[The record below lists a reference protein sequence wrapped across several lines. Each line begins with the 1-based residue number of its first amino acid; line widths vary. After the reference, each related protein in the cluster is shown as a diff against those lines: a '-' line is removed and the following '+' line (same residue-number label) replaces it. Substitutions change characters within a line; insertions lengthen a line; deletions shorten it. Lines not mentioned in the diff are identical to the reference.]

1 MKMNKQIFF
10 LVGLIGALAFTGC
23 EKDFEEINT
32 NPNEPTSV
40 SPGFLLTSAQK
51 ATMDRVYD
59 SFWGSRRGMQTAQYW
74 SSNQYSNES
83 RYAYRDAT
91 ANSAWATFYAAPL
104 QDLQT
109 IINLNSGDN
118 AADYA
123 GYGDNGN
130 QIAVAKILQ
139 AWIYQHLTDAF
150 GAIPMSEALQGVG
163 NTTPAYDSQAD
174 VYAGLIA
181 MLDEALNGMTSG
193 PGPQGDQI
201 YGGNMD
207 QWAKFGN
214 SLKLRVAMRMADVNP
229 GAAQSAA
236 EEALSSGMIIAGNED
251 NALFGYLGGAPN
263 NNPINED
270 AKTRN
275 DFAASNTMVDYLTSL
290 GDPRMGVYYSP
301 AVSSGEFVGE
311 VYGLNEANAALTPD
325 DDVSQR
331 GAAIL
336 AGDLAGIYF
345 DAAQTHFLAAEA
357 AERGWASILSAEEHY
372 NAAIGLS
379 MNYWGITDG
388 DAINAYLAQEAVAY
402 GTAEGDWRTKIGRQK
417 WVALYMQGYEGW
429 AEYRRLDFG
438 LLNACADG
446 VLEGDG
452 SVPSRMRYPLDEQ
465 TLNNDSWSAATGA
478 GSSDNLTTKMWWDV
492 N

>member
-1 MKMNKQIFF
+1 MNKQIFF
-10 LVGLIGALAFTGC
+10 MVGLIGALAFTGC
-23 EKDFEEINT
+23 RKDFEEINS
-32 NPNEPTSV
+32 NPNEPTAV
-40 SPGFLLTSAQK
+40 SPGFLMTSAQK

-59 SFWGSRRGMQTAQYW
+59 SFWGSRRAMQTAQYW

-83 RYAYRDAT
+83 RYQYRDAT
-91 ANSAWATFYAAPL
+91 ANGAWASLYAGPL

-109 IINLNSGDN
+109 IIDLNSGDN
-118 AADYA
+118 AADYS
-123 GYGDNGN
+123 GYGDNVN
-130 QIAVAKILQ
+130 QIAVCQLLQ
-139 AWIYQHLTDAF
+139 AWTFQHLSDAF
-150 GAIPMSEALQGVG
+150 GAIPMSEALAGVS
-163 NTTPAYDSQAD
+163 NTTPVYDSQAD
-174 VYAGLIA
+174 VYSGLIT
-181 MLDEALNGMTSG
+181 LIDGALSGMNVSG
-193 PGPQGDQI
+193 AGPQGDQI
-201 YGGNMD
+201 YGGDMA

-229 GAAQSAA
+229 GAAQAAA
-236 EEALSSGMIIAGNED
+236 EAALSSGSIIAGNED
-251 NALFGYLGGAPN
+251 NALFNYLSGAPN

-275 DFAASNTMVDYLTSL
+275 DFAASNTMVDYLASL
-290 GDPRMGVYYSP
+290 NDPRMGVYFSP
-301 AVSSGEFVGE
+301 SVTSGEYAGE
-311 VYGLNEANAALTPD
+311 AYGLSEENAALTPD

-372 NAAIGLS
+372 NAAIGLN
-379 MNYWGITDG
+379 MNYWGID
-388 DAINAYLAQEAVAY
+388 DQAAIDAYLAQESVAY
-402 GTAEGDWRTKIGRQK
+402 STADGAWNEKIGRQK

-438 LLNACADG
+438 LLQECADG
-446 VLEGDG
+446 ALQGDG
-452 SVPSRMRYPLDEQ
+452 SVPARFEYPIDEQ
-465 TLNNDSWSAATGA
+465 TLNNANWSAASA
-478 GSSDNLTTKMWWDV
+478 GNSWNDKMWWDV